1 MENNIYKTIGQFIR
15 VKRDELGFTQE
26 ELGNKIGVS
35 TATISLYESGDRK
48 PELDILGKIAIAL
61 GVSMTALLDIEI
73 PDADLDV
80 ALRAQNLN
88 HRDIKEVRQYIKS
101 LKYARRF
108 QNQAKQD
115 EGKKSSEKTS

>member
-15 VKRDELGFTQE
+15 VKRDEHGFTQE

-115 EGKKSSEKTS
+115 ESKK